1 MKRYLKYQRRV
12 HCYIINPGILFKNLI
27 SETNFNTKFSY
38 HQNNLN
44 FSELNKINDLLDFDL
59 ILVDH
64 TGNEYSNEQILIL
77 INKLAKFNNVL
88 TLLNFYELNYKR
100 IPLIHLKNDW
110 YLNET
115 ILHNDLQDNS
125 HLIYKRIF
133 DIIFVISTLP
143 ITLPLFLIG
152 IILNLIFSNGPI
164 LFMQQRVGLNE
175 NLFNLYKIRT
185 MNANHSDNAFTIEND
200 ERITKIGKFLRKSKI
215 DELPQLY
222 NILVGDMSLIGPRP
236 ERCDYVEE
244 YNKLNPYYHLRHKI
258 RPGISGWAQVNN
270 PTATPEDN
278 LTKLEYD
285 LYYIKYM
292 SLKMDLIVFFHTL
305 KVILTFNS
313 L

>member
-1 MKRYLKYQRRV
+1 MKRYLKYHRRV
-12 HCYIINPGILFKNLI
+12 RCYIINPGILFNNLI
-27 SETNFNTKFSY
+27 SESGWNTKLSY
-38 HQNNLN
+38 HLNYLN
-44 FSELNKINDLLDFDL
+44 FYELISIKELIDFDL

-64 TGNEYSNEQILIL
+64 TGTEFTNEQILIL
-77 INKLAKFNNVL
+77 INKLAKFNNL
-88 TLLNFYELNYKR
+88 KTLLAFYELNYKK

-125 HLIYKRIF
+125 HLLYKRLF
-133 DIIFVISTLP
+133 DIIFVILTLP
-143 ITLPLFLIG
+143 ISLPLFLIG
-152 IILNLIFSNGPI
+152 IMLNFLFSKGPI
-164 LFMQQRVGLNE
+164 LFKQQRVGLNE
-175 NLFNLYKIRT
+175 KLFNLYKIRT
-185 MNANHSDNAFTIEND
+185 MNADHSDNTFTVEND

-236 ERCDYVEE
+236 ERYDYVQN
-244 YNKLNPYYHLRHKI
+244 YNSLNPYYHLRHKI

-270 PTATPEDN
+270 PTATPEEN
-278 LTKLEYD
+278 LSKLEFD

-292 SLKMDLIVFFHTL
+292 SLKMDIIVLFHTL
-305 KVILTFNS
+305 KIVLTFNS